1 MADISFP
8 ARVTITEED
17 DLDGLPVL
25 TAAVEL
31 TPTAAAQELPAG
43 PEGDQGPQ
51 GEPQPPFIKMGTLA
65 NAAARPGGLTA
76 ADRGKWWHRLDDGSM
91 DFWPGSLPWINV
103 LNAVGAQGSVAPANT
118 LTPLDVISD
127 ETVTIPAV
135 DIKPVNS
142 SEQTIQLTVPAGV
155 RGATGAPGSSGTITT
170 SPDYDSTQGPVKRSM
185 FAFGRTTRRFAPTPP
200 PCGYGPWFWDAT
212 AFAADA
218 SGAVS
223 AYKVL
228 TATMPVLPFAWRPQ
242 VFGAIQLYND
252 NSGQCH
258 AFVFPRLYS
267 ETGVALGIGANPWQ
281 TFWDMV
287 EICEHYGNPNSVG
300 MSPSSDYAVVP
311 ANSPSQIVVMVERQ
325 GSTSGT
331 IGYRQAGAS
340 LTVYAMPV
348 SL

>member
-1 MADISFP
+1 MADVSFP
-8 ARVTITEED
+8 ARVTITEEA
-17 DLDGLPVL
+17 DLDGVPVI
-25 TAAVEL
+25 TAAVSL
-31 TPTAAAQELPAG
+31 TPTAAALLLPEG
-43 PEGDQGPQ
+43 PEGDPGPP
-51 GEPQPPFIKMGTLA
+51 GEPQSPFIKVGEIA
-65 NAAARPGGLTA
+65 NVGARPAGLTA
-76 ADRGKWWHRLDDGSM
+76 ADRGKWWHRLDDDSM
-91 DFWPGSLPWINV
+91 DFWDGDSWVNLG
-103 LNAVGAQGSVAPANT
+103 ADSVGPQGPVAPANT
-118 LTPLDVISD
+118 LTALDVIAD
-127 ETVTIPAV
+127 ETITIPAV

-142 SEQTIQLTVPAGV
+142 SEQTIQLTVPAGE

-170 SPDYDSTQGPVKRSM
+170 SPDFDSTQGPVKRSM
-185 FAFGRTTRRFAPTPP
+185 FAYKRTTGRFAPTPP
-200 PCGYGPWFWDAT
+200 PCGYGPWFWDSS

-223 AYKVL
+223 SYKVL
-228 TATMPVLPFAWRPQ
+228 TASMPALPFAWRPQ

-258 AFVFPRLYS
+258 AFVFPRLWN

-287 EICEHYGNPNSVG
+287 EITEHYGNPNSVG

-311 ANSPSQIVVMVERQ
+311 ANSSSQIVVMVERQ
-325 GSTSGT
+325 GSTTGT
-331 IGYRQAGAS
+331 IGYRQAGAA